1 MFSSKD
7 VVALLF
13 RHASEQR
20 RHAESARALGW
31 VSLAIGLTEIAAPR
45 QLEKLM
51 GVGDGQNTGIIRTL
65 GVRELMHGIDIL
77 AHKDPTPGVWS
88 RVAGDMLDGALLAM
102 AATKTR
108 NPGGLAAAAAMV
120 LPVVVADL
128 LYAQRLGSGVDDWSE
143 T

>member
-7 VVALLF
+7 VIAHLF
-13 RHASEQR
+13 RHVSEQR

-31 VSLAIGLTEIAAPR
+31 VSIAIGLTEIAAPR

-51 GVGDGQNTGIIRTL
+51 GVGDGQNIGVLRTL

-108 NPGGLAAAAAMV
+108 NPAGLAAVAAMV
-120 LPVVVADL
+120 LPVVAADL
-128 LYAQRLGSGVDDWSE
+128 LYAERLGCGVDDWSE